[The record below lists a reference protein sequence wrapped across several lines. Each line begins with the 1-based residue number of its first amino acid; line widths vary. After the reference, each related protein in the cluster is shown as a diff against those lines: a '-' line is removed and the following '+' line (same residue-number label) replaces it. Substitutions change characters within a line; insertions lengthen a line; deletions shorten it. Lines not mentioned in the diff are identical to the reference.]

1 MKKQL
6 NIKKLILLNLP
17 YILMGLFST
26 NFGEAWRMAVGADA
40 SAKMLS
46 FFSTLPVALASWWP
60 SLHPL
65 DLLVGLCCCGGLR
78 LAVYLKSK
86 NAKKY
91 RHGMEYGSARW
102 GTHEDITPYI
112 DPVFQ
117 NNVIL
122 TKTESLTMNSRPKDP
137 KTARNKN
144 VLVIGGS
151 GSGKTRFWLK
161 PNLMQMHSS
170 YVVTDPKGTILVE
183 CGKMLQRG
191 APKLGK
197 DGKPMK
203 DKHGKVIYEPYRI
216 KVLNTI
222 NFKKS
227 MHYNPF
233 AYIHSEKDIL
243 KLVTTLIANTKGE
256 GKAGDDFW
264 VKAETLLYCALIGY
278 IHYEA
283 PVEEQNFSTLIEFIN
298 AMEVREDDEEFKNP
312 VDLMFDALEAE
323 KPNHFAVRQ
332 YKKYK
337 LAAGLA
343 FQTSGTLDLWG
354 KSSAKDLQEQRKR
367 IGCMIETPALFP
379 AMTAYQNMEIQRIQ
393 RGIPDKA
400 VIEKTLNMVGLK
412 DTGKKSV
419 RNFSLGM
426 RQRLGIAIAL
436 LNTPEFLIL
445 DEPINGLDPA
455 GIVEVRNLL
464 KSLNKE
470 YGMTILVS
478 SHILEELY
486 QTATEFILI
495 DKGKI
500 IEEISDQELNERCK
514 RHIAIKAT
522 DPQKAL
528 LALEEKL
535 HTENFKLLPDG
546 TIRLYDYLDD
556 LEKVAAVLSDEHIL
570 VTGLSVSGDTLE
582 DYFLSKIGGSEN
594 VKSPKC

>member
-1 MKKQL
+1 MKKQFD
-6 NIKKLILLNLP
+6 IKKLVLLNMP
-17 YILMGLFST
+17 YILLGLFAT
-26 NFGEAWRMAVGADA
+26 NFGEAWRMAQGADA
-40 SAKMLS
+40 SEKFLS
-46 FFSTLPVALASWWP
+46 LVAVLPGALQSFWP

-65 DLLVGLCCCGGLR
+65 DLLVGLCCGVGLR

-91 RHGMEYGSARW
+91 RHGLEYGSARW
-102 GTHEDITPYI
+102 GTREDIAPYV

-216 KVLNTI
+216 KVLNII

-233 AYIHSEKDIL
+233 SYIHSEKDIL

-337 LAAGLA
+337 LAAGVISLKRLLNHH
-343 FQTSGTLDLWG
+343 FLRNW
-354 KSSAKDLQEQRKR
+354 SSK
-367 IGCMIETPALFP
+367 MI
-379 AMTAYQNMEIQRIQ
+379 
-393 RGIPDKA
+393 
-400 VIEKTLNMVGLK
+400 
-412 DTGKKSV
+412 KKSLEAYFLPKIQNCTFLKTFSKDGNILPRQSGYSV
-419 RNFSLGM
+419 RSFSN
-426 RQRLGIAIAL
+426 RHK
-436 LNTPEFLIL
+436 NPE
-445 DEPINGLDPA
+445 
-455 GIVEVRNLL
+455 
-464 KSLNKE
+464 K
-470 YGMTILVS
+470 
-478 SHILEELY
+478 
-486 QTATEFILI
+486 
-495 DKGKI
+495 
-500 IEEISDQELNERCK
+500 
-514 RHIAIKAT
+514 
-522 DPQKAL
+522 
-528 LALEEKL
+528 
-535 HTENFKLLPDG
+535 FKKVTLLPCK
-546 TIRLYDYLDD
+546 T
-556 LEKVAAVLSDEHIL
+556 A
-570 VTGLSVSGDTLE
+570 
-582 DYFLSKIGGSEN
+582 SERW
-594 VKSPKC
+594 VK